1 MTADRGTDRLRE
13 ARHMVG
19 WHGIMARLADDLDAL
34 DTAVE
39 VHSAYE
45 KYSTLRVSVSVADP
59 ELRDEVDR
67 LVDAAENE
75 SAVTCMHCGS
85 PGQRDDSWHWVLTLC
100 QSCSD
105 KRTEERVSSAMTA
118 RRRTRWPRP
127 MVANATGWADL
138 LTDLKYDLERIDAE
152 LFVMR
157 VDTKNGSLRIQFW
170 ASRHELRA
178 PVQQRVDEAAAVAE
192 QICARC
198 GAPGKKRP
206 AGKRFT
212 QPYCD
217 ACTELRDF
225 QEEHRLWRSE
235 GRTVDDFAM
244 WEQRWTPTAPV
255 LIQLPD
261 GQLVSAGY
269 PDQEHVVAIR
279 NGTEL
284 GWVRA
289 EDAGADA
296 LGGAIPAV
304 ALKVQRT
311 DG

>member
-1 MTADRGTDRLRE
+1 MTGTDRLRITDP
-13 ARHMVG
+13 RRMPG

-34 DTAVE
+34 DTEVE

-45 KYSTLRVSVSVADP
+45 KYSTLRVSVSVANP

-67 LVDAAENE
+67 LVEASEEE
-75 SAVTCMHCGS
+75 SGRTCMHCGS

-105 KRTEERVSSAMTA
+105 KRTEERVTADLAA

-127 MVANATGWADL
+127 MVGRATGWADL
-138 LTDLKYDLERIDAE
+138 LTDLKRDLERIDTE

-157 VDTKNGSLRIQFW
+157 LDTSNGSLRIQFW
-170 ASRHELRA
+170 ASRHELRGA
-178 PVQQRVDEAAAVAE
+178 VQARIDEATAAADHT
-192 QICARC
+192 CCRC
-198 GAPGKKRP
+198 GAPGERRP
-206 AGKRFT
+206 TGKRFT

-217 ACTELRDF
+217 SCQHLRDF
-225 QEEHRLWRSE
+225 VSENRLWRSK
-235 GRTVDDFAM
+235 GRNVEDFAM
-244 WEQRWTPTAPV
+244 WEQRWTATAPV
-255 LIQLPD
+255 LLQLPD

-269 PDQEHVVAIR
+269 PDQEQVVAVR
-279 NGTEL
+279 NGNGL

-296 LGGAIPAV
+296 LGGTVPAV
-304 ALKVQRT
+304 VLKVQRT
-311 DG
+311 DA